1 MYLIGISYKNP
12 CIFAKNRNI
21 MKFLYLALGGGIGAI
36 LRYLVTITSV
46 RLFSGGFPIGTLIV
60 NMLGSFLIGFSFIF
74 FGREQISVNFR
85 IFLFIGIF
93 GSFTTF
99 STYMFESIYFLKN
112 GDYKLAFLYMGV
124 SNILGLIL
132 VYLGILLGE
141 FLEK

>member
-1 MYLIGISYKNP
+1 
-12 CIFAKNRNI
+12 
-21 MKFLYLALGGGIGAI
+21 MKYLYLALGGGIGAI
-36 LRYLVTITSV
+36 LRYLVTLTSV

-60 NMLGSFLIGFSFIF
+60 NLLGSFLIGFSFVF
-74 FGREQISVNFR
+74 FGREQIAVNFR

-99 STYMFESIYFLKN
+99 STYMFESIHFLKN
-112 GDYKLAFLYMGV
+112 GDYKLAFYYIAV

-141 FLEK
+141 FFER